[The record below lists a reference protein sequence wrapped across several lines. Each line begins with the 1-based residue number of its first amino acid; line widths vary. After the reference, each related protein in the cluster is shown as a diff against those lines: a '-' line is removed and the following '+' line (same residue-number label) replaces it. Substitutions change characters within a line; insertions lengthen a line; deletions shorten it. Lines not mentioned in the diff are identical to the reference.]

1 MKKFLYNRLLLIAI
15 ALGLI
20 ASLAIAF
27 QRNEVETR
35 NNRVD
40 LVVDYD
46 SLWNLAEREGIDFST
61 VLAKAKNAG
70 ITSLA
75 IYETTLEKL
84 SRQGRIVVL
93 AGYDIIANYYNGTLA
108 DYNWRALVEGG
119 GVDPNR
125 MYVAATDPII
135 YAEAK
140 DDIIR
145 RIGTARVKAIPFGEV
160 DGDGNYSSEVLELR
174 AQYAPFLTVKLGI
187 PTYELEIARDAG
199 FMILA
204 RPSNYLQ
211 CKADDVRSVF
221 TRLDGFPISAV
232 VFDGQQVL
240 GASNVIGTTIGEMA
254 RRRWTLGLIEHVT
267 QLQFYP
273 QLGLEDLARGLGYD
287 HTARLYAIPKDEQ
300 PKLPIETAVNRWA
313 TTDHE
318 RNIRINLLRIYDKP
332 DGELSLLD
340 TNMKYFRDTAEA
352 IEAKGFSL
360 GSASTF
366 DSYYPSRALRAL
378 VVLGTAAAIVLYLS
392 LISPTL
398 NARVKPQLI
407 LFGVLAVV
415 MIIPILIGAGGKVR
429 LFAAFAAANLFP
441 VLAVVWQLDR
451 IRFMKLR
458 ENLRLR
464 KLKGKVLKIRTP
476 ISIVQIILTAI
487 FALLVT
493 GAMSMVGAAY
503 LSGALSDVEYFLEFN
518 IYRGTKLTF
527 ILPLILVAIAYLQR
541 FNVVDDTDER
551 NLQNL
556 SALDQIKKIL
566 DLPVKV
572 KTFVG
577 LSLVALAFIILIAR
591 SGHTAGM
598 PVPGI
603 EVKFRAALENLFY
616 ARPRSKEILIGHP
629 ALMLG
634 IMAFFKK
641 WSKAV
646 LLFLVIAATL
656 GQSSM
661 VETFAHM
668 RTPIFM
674 SLMRGLDGLIV
685 GAAIGILP
693 IVVVNAYMRLKN

>member
-84 SRQGRIVVL
+84 TRQGRIVVA

-108 DYNWRALVEGG
+108 DYNWRVLVEGG
-119 GVDPNR
+119 SIDPNR
-125 MYVAATDPII
+125 VYVVGTDPNV

-145 RIGTARVKAIPFGEV
+145 RIGTARINILPFGV
-160 DGDGNYSSEVLELR
+160 DEDGNALGEVLELR

-187 PTYELEIARDAG
+187 PTYELDIARNAG

-211 CKADDVRSVF
+211 CKADDIRSTF
-221 TRLDGFPISAV
+221 ARLDGFPISAV
-232 VFDGQQVL
+232 VFDGQQAL
-240 GASNVIGTTIGEMA
+240 GAPNLIDTTVGEMA
-254 RRRWTLGLIEHVT
+254 RRRLTLGLIEHVT

-332 DGELSLLD
+332 DGDMNLVD

-352 IEAKGFSL
+352 IKAKGFTL

-366 DSYYPSRALRAL
+366 DSYYPSRVLRAL
-378 VVLGTAAAIVLYLS
+378 VVLGTAAAVVLYLS
-392 LISPTL
+392 LISPRI
-398 NARVKPQLI
+398 NHAIKFQLI

-441 VLAVVWQLDR
+441 VLAVIWQLDR

-476 ISIVQIILTAI
+476 ASIVQIILTAI

-518 IYRGTKLTF
+518 VYRGTKLTF
-527 ILPLILVAIAYLQR
+527 ILPLVLVAIAYLQR
-541 FNVVDDTDER
+541 FNVVDDADER

-566 DLPVKV
+566 DLPVRV
-572 KTFVG
+572 KTFLG
-577 LSLVALAFIILIAR
+577 LTIVAVAFIILIAR

-641 WSKAV
+641 WSRPA
-646 LLFLVIAATL
+646 LMILVIAATL

-674 SLMRGLDGLIV
+674 SFMRGIDGLIV
-685 GAAIGILP
+685 GAVIGILP
-693 IVVVNAYMRLKN
+693 IVVVNACMRFKN

>member
-1 MKKFLYNRLLLIAI
+1 MKKYLYNRLLLIAI
-15 ALGLI
+15 AVGLI

-27 QRNEVETR
+27 QRNEVEQR
-35 NNRVD
+35 NNQVD

-46 SLWNLAEREGIDFST
+46 SLWNLSEREGIDFQT
-61 VLAKAKNAG
+61 VLADAKSAG

-84 SRQGRIVVL
+84 TRQGKIVVN
-93 AGYDIIANYYNGTLA
+93 AGYDIIADYYNGTLA
-108 DYNWRALVEGG
+108 DYNWRTLVEEGSI
-119 GVDPNR
+119 DPNR
-125 MYVAATDPII
+125 IYVVASDPNI
-135 YAEAK
+135 YVEAK
-140 DDIIR
+140 NDIIR
-145 RIGTARVKAIPFGEV
+145 RIGTARVKIIPFGE
-160 DGDGNYSSEVLELR
+160 GEMLELR

-204 RPSNYLQ
+204 RPSNYQQ
-211 CKADDVRSVF
+211 CSPDDVKAVF
-221 TRLDGFPISAV
+221 NRLEGYPISAM
-232 VFDGQQVL
+232 VFDGQQTL
-240 GASNVIGTTIGEMA
+240 GASNALETTVDEMTQHHI
-254 RRRWTLGLIEHVT
+254 TLGLIEHVT

-273 QLGLEDLARGLGYD
+273 QLGLEALARGLGYE

-332 DGELSLLD
+332 DGEMTLLE
-340 TNMKYFRDTAEA
+340 TNMKYFGDTAEA
-352 IEAKGFSL
+352 LKAKGFTL
-360 GSASTF
+360 GAASTF
-366 DSYYPSRALRAL
+366 DGYYPARPLRAL
-378 VVLGTAAAIVLYLS
+378 VMLGTAAAIVLYLS
-392 LISPTL
+392 LISPKL
-398 NARVKPQLI
+398 NRAIRFQLI
-407 LFGVLAVV
+407 AFGVLAVV
-415 MIIPILIGAGGKVR
+415 MIIPVLMGAGGKVR

-441 VLAVVWQLDR
+441 VLAIIWQLDR

-464 KLKGKVLKIRTP
+464 RLKGKVFKIRTP
-476 ISIVQIILTAI
+476 VSIVSIILIAI
-487 FALLVT
+487 FALFIT
-493 GAMSMVGAAY
+493 GAMSMMGAAY

-527 ILPLILVAIAYLQR
+527 VLPFVLVAIAFLQR
-541 FNVVDDTDER
+541 FNVVDNTDER
-551 NLQNL
+551 DLKNLN
-556 SALDQIKKIL
+556 AVDQIKKLL
-566 DLPVKV
+566 DMPVKI

-577 LSLVALAFIILIAR
+577 LSIVALAFVVLIAR

-629 ALMLG
+629 AFMLG
-634 IMAFFKK
+634 IMAYFKRWNK
-641 WSKAV
+641 LAMM
-646 LLFLVIAATL
+646 FLVLAATL

-674 SLMRGLDGLIV
+674 SFMRGLDGLLV
-685 GAAIGILP
+685 GALIGILP
-693 IVVVNAYMRLKN
+693 IVVMNFYTRFDKN

>member
-1 MKKFLYNRLLLIAI
+1 MKKYLYNRLLMIAI
-15 ALGLI
+15 AVGLI

-27 QRNEVETR
+27 QRNEVEQR
-35 NNRVD
+35 NNQVD

-46 SLWNLAEREGIDFST
+46 SLWNLSEREGIDFQT
-61 VLAKAKNAG
+61 VLADAKSAG

-75 IYETTLEKL
+75 VYETTLEKL
-84 SRQGRIVVL
+84 TRQGKIIVS
-93 AGYDIIANYYNGTLA
+93 AGYDIIADYYNGTLA
-108 DYNWRALVEGG
+108 DYNWRALVEEGAI
-119 GVDPNR
+119 DPNR
-125 MYVAATDPII
+125 IYVVASDPNI
-135 YAEAK
+135 YIETK

-145 RIGTARVKAIPFGEV
+145 RIGTARVKVIPFGE
-160 DGDGNYSSEVLELR
+160 GEVLELR

-187 PTYELEIARDAG
+187 PTYELETARDAG
-199 FMILA
+199 FNILV
-204 RPSNYLQ
+204 RPSNYQQ
-211 CKADDVRSVF
+211 CSSDDVQSVF
-221 TRLDGFPISAV
+221 ERIEGYPISAM

-240 GASNVIGTTIGEMA
+240 GASNAIETTVEQLNENHI
-254 RRRWTLGLIEHVT
+254 TLGLIEHVT

-273 QLGLEDLARGLGYD
+273 QLGLEALARGLGYE

-332 DGELSLLD
+332 DGEMTLLE

-352 IEAKGFSL
+352 IKAEGFTL
-360 GSASTF
+360 GAASTF
-366 DSYYPSRALRAL
+366 DGYYPARPLRAL
-378 VVLGTAAAIVLYLS
+378 VMLGTAAAIVLYLS

-398 NARVKPQLI
+398 NRAIRFQLI
-407 LFGVLAVV
+407 AFGVLAVV
-415 MIIPILIGAGGKVR
+415 MIIPVLMGAGGKVR

-441 VLAVVWQLDR
+441 VLAIIWQLDR

-464 KLKGKVLKIRTP
+464 RLKGKVFKVRTP
-476 ISIVQIILTAI
+476 VSIVSIILIAI
-487 FALLVT
+487 FALFIT
-493 GAMSMVGAAY
+493 GAMSMMGAAY

-527 ILPLILVAIAYLQR
+527 VLPFVLAAVAFLQR

-551 NLQNL
+551 DLLKLN
-556 SALDQIKKIL
+556 AVDQIKKLL
-566 DLPVKV
+566 DMPVKI

-577 LSLVALAFIILIAR
+577 LSIVAIAFVILIAR

-629 ALMLG
+629 AFMLG
-634 IMAFFKK
+634 IMAYFKRWNK
-641 WSKAV
+641 LAMM
-646 LLFLVIAATL
+646 FLVLAATL

-674 SLMRGLDGLIV
+674 SFMRGLDGLLV
-685 GAAIGILP
+685 GALIGILP
-693 IVVVNAYMRLKN
+693 IVVMNFYTRFAKN